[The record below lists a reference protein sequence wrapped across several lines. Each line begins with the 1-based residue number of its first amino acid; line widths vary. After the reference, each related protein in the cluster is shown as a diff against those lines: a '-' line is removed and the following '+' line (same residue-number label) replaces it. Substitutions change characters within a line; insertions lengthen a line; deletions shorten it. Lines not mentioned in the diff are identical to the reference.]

1 MSCDGSMRSEVLG
14 VVDVVDGCAVD
25 LHSFTYY
32 VKQDAVSTVKLK
44 TLIKI
49 LKHHCCHIKA

>member
-1 MSCDGSMRSEVLG
+1 MRSEVLG